1 MLPDTHALCSISPNS
16 SPEAVPIGTAS
27 HTPKKI
33 FLIACDCTEGRYYV
47 TANVFQIIPDEA
59 VNASPLPGLRQ
70 TATRFPFTY
79 TYYGFDASQEQESA
93 SAGAS
98 LTHKNDFVRES
109 CE

>member
-1 MLPDTHALCSISPNS
+1 MLPDTHALCSISPNR

-27 HTPKKI
+27 NTPKKI

-47 TANVFQIIPDEA
+47 TANVLQIIPDEV

-79 TYYGFDASQEQESA
+79 TYYGFDASQEPESA

-98 LTHKNDFVRES
+98 LTHNNDFARES
-109 CE
+109 SE